1 MRSPGAVVT
10 SGKRREKRIRVCL
23 GLYACVCVCGRVAHE
38 WRGDGGE
45 GKGSRKNFSGMLITT
60 MRMLLRTMYLMKRI

>member
-23 GLYACVCVCGRVAHE
+23 GLYACVCVVRVALE
-38 WRGDGGE
+38 WRGDGAE
-45 GKGSRKNFSGMLITT
+45 GKGSQQNFSGMLTTT
-60 MRMLLRTMYLMKRI
+60 MRMLSRTMYLMKRI